1 MAEWQSGYAAACKA
15 VDAGSIPTSAYLWH
29 NTKVKDRDQARGGKQ
44 GNDIDHGRDHG
55 KKQGKNNGHI
65 ESITPLIKQVAELL
79 KSNNLHLISVESC
92 TGGGVGY
99 YCTSLSGASDWYEC
113 GYITYHNS
121 DKERLGVPQ
130 DILDKY
136 GAVSEQCVI
145 GMAEAALNRVESHSD
160 KNYCSLAISG
170 IAGPEGGS
178 KEKPVGS
185 VCFAWAARHLEFSY
199 ASKLFK
205 GNREEIR
212 QQSIVYALEGLI
224 QFLTTEYE

>member
-29 NTKVKDRDQARGGKQ
+29 NIKVKDRYQAPGRNHTRKQ
-44 GNDIDHGRDHG
+44 E
-55 KKQGKNNGHI
+55 GHL
-65 ESITPLIKQVAELL
+65 ESINPLIKQVAELL

-212 QQSIVYALEGLI
+212 QQSIVYALEGLTK
-224 QFLTTEYE
+224 FLTSEYE